1 MGLAVYRASDSAR
14 RLESAFRRNSNLAC
28 RKPNPGSAL
37 YESADGPVHP
47 QDSIFAH
54 GTSRYP
60 FYLFLPPN
68 PDSTHKIPG
77 YTLLGVPEIEE
88 TFDVSPYKTTG
99 VLTVWRLK
107 QILQIYWP
115 CGILPDVAPRL

>member
-1 MGLAVYRASDSAR
+1 MTQ
-14 RLESAFRRNSNLAC
+14 SNPL
-28 RKPNPGSAL
+28 
-37 YESADGPVHP
+37 
-47 QDSIFAH
+47 
-54 GTSRYP
+54 
-60 FYLFLPPN
+60 LPPYPN
-68 PDSTHKIPG
+68 SAHKESG
-77 YTLLGVPEIEE
+77 DALLGVPEIEE